1 MLVIMKLVSVRLLPL
16 DRLEDGVWTLPT
28 RSVAGMRAK
37 DIVERIDQSLA
48 GIQDMF
54 VSRKRHVCTA
64 QELSSLFRNGRCSLR
79 NSMR

>member
-1 MLVIMKLVSVRLLPL
+1 MKLVSVRLLPL

-28 RSVAGMRAK
+28 RSITGMRAK

-48 GIQDMF
+48 GTQDVF

-64 QELSSLFRNGRCSLR
+64 QDLSSLLR
-79 NSMR
+79 NVH